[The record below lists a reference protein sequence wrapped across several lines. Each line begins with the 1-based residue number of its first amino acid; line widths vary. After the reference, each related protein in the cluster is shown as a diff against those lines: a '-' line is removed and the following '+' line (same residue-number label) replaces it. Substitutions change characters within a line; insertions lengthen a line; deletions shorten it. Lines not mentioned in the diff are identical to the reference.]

1 MLIFNFFIRYNCSEI
16 FVGTYIIICG
26 FYDVFYAK
34 KGYYIYLFVQ
44 GLAFLVVGFEY
55 IGTRP
60 PTAE

>member
-26 FYDVFYAK
+26 FYDLFYAK